1 VSAIAPCLE
10 EVQLNGDVGLL
21 ENRHC
26 HILADTMSDGD
37 AYCMPNQ
44 IGNFDF
50 LIRIIDM
57 AGGKR
62 FKNWKIAGRF

>member
-1 VSAIAPCLE
+1 
-10 EVQLNGDVGLL
+10 L